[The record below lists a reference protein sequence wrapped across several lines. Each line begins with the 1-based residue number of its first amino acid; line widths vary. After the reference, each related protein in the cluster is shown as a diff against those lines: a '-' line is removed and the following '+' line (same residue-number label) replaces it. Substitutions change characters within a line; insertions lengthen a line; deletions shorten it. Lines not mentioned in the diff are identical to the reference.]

1 MRPSYLD
8 QSSFHRYRINV
19 IAQWPE
25 SEYKQAA
32 LRAARA
38 ALLRDQA
45 FQSAG
50 DYTAAVVSPGR

>member
-8 QSSFHRYRINV
+8 QSSFHRYRISV

-25 SEYKQAA
+25 SDYKKAALSAAQAA
-32 LRAARA
+32 L
-38 ALLRDQA
+38 LKDQA

-50 DYTAAVVSPGR
+50 TYFPKAA